1 MIDIHTHLL
10 NGVDDGSRDVIE
22 SLTSLKL
29 AEEAGF
35 TDIILTPH
43 YIEGYYENDYTSTHP
58 KIAELQQELY
68 DNNILIKLHHGNEVY
83 ISENIGELIEKGV
96 VSKLGDSKYL
106 LFELPQRSRML
117 TLNNLVEDIKATGC
131 IPVLAHPERY
141 MFVQH
146 NPNELLPLIEKGV
159 LMQSNYGSILGQY
172 GKEAQKALVKM
183 LKNNM
188 VHFLGTDTHRT
199 GFIYGHFDKVEREFL
214 KCISEEKFQELTTT
228 NAEKILNNEPIEIE
242 KPTAV
247 KKKLFFAFA

>member
-22 SLTSLKL
+22 SLTSFKL

-43 YIEGYYENDYTSTHP
+43 YIEGYYENDYTNTKP

-68 DNNILIKLHHGNEVY
+68 NNNILIKLHQGNEVY
-83 ISENIGELIEKGV
+83 ISENIGELIQNGV
-96 VSKLGDSKYL
+96 VSKLGKSNYL
-106 LFELPQRSRML
+106 LFELPQKSRML
-117 TLNNLVEDIKATGC
+117 TLNNLIEDIKSVGC

-146 NPNELLPLIEKGV
+146 NPNELLPLIKQGV
-159 LMQSNYGSILGQY
+159 LMQSNYGSMLGQY
-172 GKEAQKALVKM
+172 GKEAQKTLIKM
-183 LKNNM
+183 LKSNM

-199 GFIYGHFDKVEREFL
+199 GFVYGHFYKVEREFL
-214 KCISEEKFQELTTT
+214 KYISEEKFEEITTL
-228 NAEKILNNEPIEIE
+228 NAQKILDNETIEIE
-242 KPTAV
+242 EPTAV